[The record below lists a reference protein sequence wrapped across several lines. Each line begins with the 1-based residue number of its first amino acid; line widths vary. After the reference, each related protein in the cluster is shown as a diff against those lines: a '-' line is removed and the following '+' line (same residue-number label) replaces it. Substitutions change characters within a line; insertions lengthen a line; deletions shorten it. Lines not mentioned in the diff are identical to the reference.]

1 MTSLSPYFDLKR
13 NENGEPYIETN
24 ARGLALLH
32 LGYINKGTG
41 FSEEERAALGLEGL
55 LAPRPQSMEQQLVRA
70 YANFCEMA
78 SPIKKYQFLRAL
90 QDRNEVLYFA
100 LLVKHVTEMMP
111 IVYTPTVGQAVREF
125 SLRYQVPRGV
135 TFTPDNID
143 KADRILDNVPW
154 DDVRMIVVTDSSAIL
169 GIGDQGFGGIGISI
183 GKLALYTA
191 GGGVCPWQTLPVGL
205 DVGTNSQEHKN
216 DPFYLGVDSDR
227 LTGDAYLAFADK
239 FIAAVKKRWPKCI
252 IQWEDFSKNEAYNLL
267 ARNRDVISSFNDDI
281 QGTGAVAL
289 AGVLAACASKGDS
302 LKNQRVA
309 ISGAGAGGVGVA
321 WAIVQGMIREGL
333 SEDEAH
339 SRVMVL
345 DSRGLLTDARAS
357 MDEYKRPYAQKHDSI
372 AGWDYEGDNPNMLET
387 LRNGKVTV
395 LLGLSGQAGQFDAE
409 VIASMMENT
418 SHPIIF
424 PLSNPTSNCEALPV
438 DILTQTHG
446 QALVATGSPF
456 EPVELKGKSYHI
468 GQGNNAFIFP
478 GLGFAAILAEASQIT
493 DGMIMA
499 GAYALAEYTLAH
511 HSDTGLIYPPI
522 AELRSA
528 CKVVTKQVLE
538 QAIADGVAQNAELD
552 GADLDE
558 YIEANMWNPTYLP
571 VVPTA

>member
-1 MTSLSPYFDLKR
+1 MTSLSPYFDLKK
-13 NENGEPYIETN
+13 NDNGEPYIETN
-24 ARGLALLH
+24 AKGMALLH
-32 LGYINKGTG
+32 LGSINKGTG
-41 FSEEERAALGLEGL
+41 FSKEEREALGLEGL
-55 LAPRPQSMEQQLVRA
+55 LPPRLQSMDQQLERA
-70 YANFCEMA
+70 YANFSELT
-78 SPIKKYQFLRAL
+78 SPIKKYQFLRGL
-90 QDRNEVLYFA
+90 QDRNETLYFA

-143 KADRILDNVPW
+143 QADAILANVPW

-216 DPFYLGVDSDR
+216 DPYYLGVDSDR
-227 LTGDAYLAFADK
+227 LTGEGYLEFADK
-239 FIAAVKKRWPKCI
+239 FIAAVKKRWPNCI

-267 ARNRDVISSFNDDI
+267 ERNREVISSFNDDI

-289 AGVLAACASKGDS
+289 AGVLAACARKGQS
-302 LKNQRVA
+302 LKDQRVA
-309 ISGAGAGGVGVA
+309 LSGAGAGGVGVA

-333 SEDEAH
+333 TPEEAH
-339 SRVMVL
+339 SRVYVL
-345 DSRGLLTDARAS
+345 DSRGLLTDARAT
-357 MDEYKRPYAQKHDSI
+357 MDDYKRPYAQKHESI
-372 AGWDYEGDNPNMLET
+372 ADWEFDGDNPNMLET

-395 LLGLSGQAGQFDAE
+395 LLGLSGQAGQFDAD
-409 VIASMMENT
+409 VIATMMENDAQ
-418 SHPIIF
+418 PIIF

-438 DILTQTHG
+438 DILTQTNG

-456 EPVELKGKSYHI
+456 DPVELNGKSYAI

-478 GLGFAAILAEASQIT
+478 GLGFAAILAQASQIT
-493 DGMIMA
+493 DGMILA

-522 AELRSA
+522 GELRTA

-538 QAIADGVAQNAELD
+538 QAIADGVAQNSALD
-552 GADLDE
+552 GADLDA
-558 YIEANMWNPTYLP
+558 YIEANMWKPEYLP
-571 VVPTA
+571 VQLAD